1 MESAQRSFGQIHFG
15 NVSLGDL
22 RRNRRLPQL
31 VDAMVK
37 HPGGTLPEKFS
48 RSADLDAFYHLCS
61 VDDVTHAAVL
71 GAHRAGVLQKLQTTR
86 KFLLVVHDGTELD
99 FTSRESLQNLGQ
111 IGNGNRLGYVAHNS
125 LVVDPQQG
133 AVLGLANQI
142 LHVREDVPENE
153 GVAAKRARESRESL
167 LWIKGTDGL
176 PKNPKVVDVCDRGAD
191 TFEFLEH
198 AVRSG
203 RTFVVRSCHERVM
216 LPGHVDDEAERC
228 SLHAYARTLPAQATS
243 KATVR
248 LDPDV
253 LKQRRQAKREGS
265 TEPIATYREAQLC
278 MSAAPVRL
286 VAPHVR
292 RGNHGKLPLKV
303 WIIRIWEPNPPA
315 GCEPV
320 EWLLLTNHPVET
332 PADIRRVKTW
342 YEWRWVVEE
351 YHKAQKTGCAIE
363 KVQLRDESR
372 LKPAIA
378 ILSVVALTLLQL
390 RDAAR
395 RPDARTRRAA
405 EVVDSEAIQVLSTWQ
420 HGEPRPDWT
429 VHEYYIALARLG
441 GYRPRKDCP
450 PGWQVLWRGQAR
462 LNLMLEGV
470 RLAQQLS
477 AKTAKNR
484 ARKCA
489 KR

>member
-99 FTSRESLQNLGQ
+99 FTSHESLQNLGQ
-111 IGNGNRLGYVAHNS
+111 IGNGNRLGYIAHNS

-216 LPGHVDDEAERC
+216 LPGHLDDDAERC
-228 SLHAYARTLPAQATS
+228 SLHAYARTLPAQSTS
-243 KATVR
+243 TATVR

-292 RGNHGKLPLKV
+292 RGNHGKSPLKV

-332 PADIRRVKTW
+332 PA
-342 YEWRWVVEE
+342 EL
-351 YHKAQKTGCAIE
+351 ASAIFW
-363 KVQLRDESR
+363 
-372 LKPAIA
+372 
-378 ILSVVALTLLQL
+378 
-390 RDAAR
+390 
-395 RPDARTRRAA
+395 A
-405 EVVDSEAIQVLSTWQ
+405 EFI
-420 HGEPRPDWT
+420 
-429 VHEYYIALARLG
+429 
-441 GYRPRKDCP
+441 
-450 PGWQVLWRGQAR
+450 
-462 LNLMLEGV
+462 
-470 RLAQQLS
+470 
-477 AKTAKNR
+477 
-484 ARKCA
+484 
-489 KR
+489 

>member
-15 NVSLGDL
+15 NVNLGDL

-31 VDAMVK
+31 VDVMVK

-48 RSADLDAFYHLCS
+48 RPADLDAFYHLCS
-61 VDDVTHAAVL
+61 ADDVTHAAVL
-71 GAHRAGVLQKLQTTR
+71 RPHRARVLQELQTTR
-86 KFLLVVHDGTELD
+86 KFLLVVHDGSELD
-99 FTSRESLQNLGQ
+99 FTSHESLQNLGQ
-111 IGNGNRLGYVAHNS
+111 IGNGNCRGYISHNS
-125 LVVDPQQG
+125 LAVDPQQG
-133 AVLGLANQI
+133 TVLGLANQI

-153 GVAAKRARESRESL
+153 RVAAKRTRESRESL
-167 LWIKGTDGL
+167 LWIKGTEGL

-198 AVRSG
+198 EIRSG
-203 RTFVVRSCHERVM
+203 RTFVVRSCHDRVI
-216 LPGHVDDEAERC
+216 LPGHLGDDAERC
-228 SLHAYARTLPAQATS
+228 SLHVHARTLPARATS
-243 KATVR
+243 TATVR
-248 LDPDV
+248 LDDEE
-253 LKQRRQAKREGS
+253 LKQRRRAKREGS
-265 TEPIATYREAQLC
+265 TEPIATYREARLC

-292 RGNHGKLPLKV
+292 RGNHGKSPLCV
-303 WIIRIWEPNPPA
+303 WIVRIWEPDPPA

-320 EWLLLTNHPVET
+320 EWFLLTNHPVET
-332 PADIRRVKTW
+332 PADMRRVKAW

-351 YHKAQKTGCAIE
+351 YHKALKTGCAIE
-363 KVQLRDESR
+363 KLQLRHASR
-372 LKPAIA
+372 LAPAIA
-378 ILSVVALTLLQL
+378 ILSVVALTLLQI

-395 RPDARTRRAA
+395 RPDAQTRRAA

-420 HGEPRPDWT
+420 HGDPRSDWT

-441 GYRPRKDCP
+441 GYRPRKNCP
-450 PGWQVLWRGQAR
+450 PGWQVLWRGQVR

-470 RLAQQLS
+470 RLAKQLS
-477 AKTAKNR
+477 AKMAKNG

>member
-1 MESAQRSFGQIHFG
+1 MESGQRSFGEIHFG

-22 RRNRRLPQL
+22 RRNQRLPQL

-48 RSADLDAFYHLCS
+48 RPADLDAFYHLCS

-99 FTSRESLQNLGQ
+99 FSSHESLQNLGQ
-111 IGNGNRLGYVAHNS
+111 IGNGNGRGYIAHNS
-125 LVVDPQQG
+125 LVVEPQQG

-153 GVAAKRARESRESL
+153 SVAAKRTRESRESR

-176 PKNPKVVDVCDRGAD
+176 PDNPKVVDVCDRGAD

-203 RTFVVRSCHERVM
+203 RTFVVRSCHDRVM
-216 LPGHVDDEAERC
+216 LPGHVDDESERS

-243 KATVR
+243 RATVR
-248 LDPDV
+248 LDLEV
-253 LKQRRQAKREGS
+253 LEQRRQAKREGS
-265 TEPIATYREAQLC
+265 TAPIATYREAQLC
-278 MSAAPVRL
+278 LSAAPVRL

-292 RGNHGKLPLKV
+292 RGNHGKSSLCV
-303 WIIRIWEPNPPA
+303 WIVRIWEPDPPA
-315 GCEPV
+315 GCAPV
-320 EWLLLTNHPVET
+320 EWFLLTNHPVET
-332 PADIRRVKTW
+332 PSDMRRVKTW

-363 KVQLRDESR
+363 KLQLRQEAR
-372 LKPAIA
+372 LQPAIA
-378 ILSVVALTLLQL
+378 VLSVVALTLLQI

-395 RPDARTRRAA
+395 RPDAHTRHAA
-405 EVVDSEAIQVLSTWQ
+405 EVVDPEAIQVLSVWQ
-420 HGEPRPDWT
+420 HGAPRPEWT

-450 PGWQVLWRGQAR
+450 PGWQILWRGQAK
-462 LNLMLEGV
+462 LNLMLDGV
-470 RLAQQLS
+470 RLARQLS
-477 AKTAKNR
+477 TKTTKN
-484 ARKCA
+484 AASKCA